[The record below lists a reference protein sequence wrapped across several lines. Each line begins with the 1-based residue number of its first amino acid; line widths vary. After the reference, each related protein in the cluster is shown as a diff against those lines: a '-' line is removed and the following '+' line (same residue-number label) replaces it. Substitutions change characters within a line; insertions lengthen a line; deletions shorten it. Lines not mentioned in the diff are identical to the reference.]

1 MQRWFICIGV
11 GVLALLG
18 TSAGEDP
25 GARAQASAFVSLLAD
40 DSLRPVAERALASM
54 GDDAIAAL
62 AIALADVQ
70 SPVRIRAAA
79 MLGQLDGKSDAAK
92 RALMASVDDRSAA
105 VRVAVCQALLE
116 IGESGDAVV
125 GGLASALASPDEEV
139 RRAAAAGLKKAGK
152 DAKSAIPALV
162 AALDD
167 RDEEVRKQAAATLSG
182 LGVAALTALDG
193 GTRSDSRIQRASAVR
208 ALATLGEDAKPAV
221 TRLTDLLKDDSD
233 QVRVEAAIALGRI
246 GQPAHAAATE
256 LLRVLNAESSRVELR
271 QAALIALDQIAPR
284 GWSTVDT
291 LRGLWKHEDARMRAF
306 AARELARREAEAAT
320 PDLMVG
326 LNDMSH
332 LVRTESALALARLAP
347 GDEAV
352 VGLLT
357 AGVKDRLLLAP
368 RVAAQALGE
377 MGAPAAPAKA
387 ALQEAMLSEDDP
399 ELAQAAKDALQKIG

>member
-1 MQRWFICIGV
+1 MQRLICIGV

-25 GARAQASAFVSLLAD
+25 SARAQASAFVSLLAD

-54 GDDAIAAL
+54 GDEAIPAL
-62 AIALADVQ
+62 AAALADVQ
-70 SPVRIRAAA
+70 SPVRTQAAA
-79 MLGQLDGKSDAAK
+79 LLGRLGGKSDAAK
-92 RALMASVDDRSAA
+92 RALSGSVDDRNAT
-105 VRVAVCQALLE
+105 VRVAACQALLE

-125 GGLASALASPDEEV
+125 GGLASALAAPDEEV
-139 RRAAAAGLKKAGK
+139 RRAAAAGLQKAGK

-167 RDEEVRKQAAATLSG
+167 RDDEVRKQAAATLSG
-182 LGVAALTALDG
+182 LGVAALTALDD

-208 ALATLGEDAKPAV
+208 ALASLGEDARPAV

-246 GQPAHAAATE
+246 GQPAHAAAAE
-256 LLRVLNAESSRVELR
+256 LLRVLNAENTRVDLR
-271 QAALIALDQIAPR
+271 QAALIALDKIAPR

-291 LRGLWKHEDARMRAF
+291 LRGLWKHADARMRAF
-306 AARELARREAEAAT
+306 AARELGGRKADAAI

-332 LVRTESALALARLAP
+332 LVRTEAALALARLAP

-352 VGLLT
+352 LGLLT
-357 AGVKDRLLLAP
+357 AGVGNRLLLAP
-368 RVAAQALGE
+368 RVAAHALGE
-377 MGAPAAPAKA
+377 MGAQAGPAKV
-387 ALQEAMLSEDDP
+387 ALQEAMLSEDP
-399 ELAQAAKDALQKIG
+399 ELAQAAKDALRKIG

>member
-1 MQRWFICIGV
+1 MYRFICIGV

-18 TSAGEDP
+18 TSAGEDSN
-25 GARAQASAFVSLLAD
+25 ARAQASAFVSLLAD
-40 DSLRPVAERALASM
+40 DSLRPVAERALGSM

-62 AIALADVQ
+62 AAALADVQ

-79 MLGQLDGKSDAAK
+79 LLGRLGAESDAAK
-92 RALMASVDDRSAA
+92 KALNRSVDDRGAA
-105 VRVAVCQALLE
+105 VRVAACEALLE
-116 IGESGDAVV
+116 IGDSGDAVV
-125 GGLASALASPDEEV
+125 GGLASALAAPDENV
-139 RRAAAAGLKKAGK
+139 RRAAAAGLSKAGK

-167 RDEEVRKQAAATLSG
+167 RDDEVREQAAATLSG
-182 LGVAALTALDG
+182 LGVAALTALDD

-208 ALATLGEDAKPAV
+208 ALASLGKDAEPAV

-233 QVRVEAAIALGRI
+233 QVRMEAAIALGRI
-246 GQPAHAAATE
+246 GQPAHAAAAE
-256 LLRVLNAESSRVELR
+256 LLRVLNAENSQVGLR

-291 LRGLWKHEDARMRAF
+291 LRGLWKHEDPRMRSF
-306 AARELARREAEAAT
+306 AARELGRRKAEAAM
-320 PDLMVG
+320 PDLLLG

-332 LVRTESALALARLAP
+332 LVRTESALALAHMAP

-357 AGVKDRLLLAP
+357 AGVRDRLLLSAQ
-368 RVAAQALGE
+368 VAARALGE
-377 MGAPAAPAKA
+377 MGSAAAPAKV
-387 ALQEAMLSEDDP
+387 ALQEAMLSDEP
-399 ELAQAAKDALQKIG
+399 ELAQAAKDALAKIG